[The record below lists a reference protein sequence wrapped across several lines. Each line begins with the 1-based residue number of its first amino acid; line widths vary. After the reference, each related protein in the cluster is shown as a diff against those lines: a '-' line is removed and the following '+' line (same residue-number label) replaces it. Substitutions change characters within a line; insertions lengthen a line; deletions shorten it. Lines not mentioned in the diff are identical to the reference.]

1 MYIGVYRCIKVYTG
15 GYYDANTSFFDV
27 RPHGAS
33 RARIVL
39 GFRKVLDRF
48 LNVLPR
54 SAAGAGKALSAV
66 IGGAIRG
73 PGQNGSTL
81 RGDTC
86 LTNSVGAVRPCAWLN
101 TDPRQTPEKSNMK
114 MHVTVRINRFIQ

>member
-1 MYIGVYRCIKVYTG
+1 MYIHSCIIVLGVYRCIKVYTG

-39 GFRKVLDRF
+39 GFRKVLRVPRTF
-48 LNVLPR
+48 RNVLPR
-54 SAAGAGKALSAV
+54 SAAGVGKTLSAV

-73 PGQNGSTL
+73 PGQNGCTL

-101 TDPRQTPEKSNMK
+101 TDPRQTPENQ
-114 MHVTVRINRFIQ
+114 T